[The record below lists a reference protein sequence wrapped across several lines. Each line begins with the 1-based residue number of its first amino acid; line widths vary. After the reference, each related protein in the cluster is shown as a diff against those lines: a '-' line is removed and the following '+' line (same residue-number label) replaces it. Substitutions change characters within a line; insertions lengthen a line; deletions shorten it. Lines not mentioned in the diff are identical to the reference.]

1 MSESG
6 GILLSGIGQSLIQ
19 FADIQHDTK
28 ISALEA
34 EAQRQKEIRL
44 QEMRVSRDAITDSF
58 RLANLESSQE
68 RLRLAQETSNLAQEK
83 FDYEK
88 EQDLI
93 ADYDSTNQ
101 NVYGHYYEEV
111 EDPLNPEATIKKQQ
125 WGIVGQRRVLI
136 NKKDPDDIRILNMD
150 GTMTRGTTADLTA
163 ANASAQPVSGTAAP
177 TSFGSMSELEDYI
190 IKKHKDAGES
200 LTPEHAKIMAKSA
213 VDLGRVTIGGSA
225 AETTSAVKTTPAG
238 GIIQTG
244 GDASLAE
251 SNFQNPIEFK
261 RHREEIDK
269 HIKSKMLSAVYGE
282 QYKNERITEL
292 AKEYNVSPEE
302 MAGLLGYVVDESDID
317 IETRSAQAPPIPR
330 RVTTAPQVQADAIV
344 PGGAVI
350 DAAAEA
356 SDPATIAS
364 EFGGPVVVQEDQNV
378 FAYDAAK
385 SKAFIEGLIKEMQT
399 ANISQED
406 IRKELLLIL
415 GGIPKEQA
423 NGDFAKAVANAYYE
437 FTKGT
442 N

>member
-1 MSESG
+1 
-6 GILLSGIGQSLIQ
+6 
-19 FADIQHDTK
+19 
-28 ISALEA
+28 
-34 EAQRQKEIRL
+34 
-44 QEMRVSRDAITDSF
+44 
-58 RLANLESSQE
+58 
-68 RLRLAQETSNLAQEK
+68 
-83 FDYEK
+83 
-88 EQDLI
+88 
-93 ADYDSTNQ
+93 
-101 NVYGHYYEEV
+101 
-111 EDPLNPEATIKKQQ
+111 
-125 WGIVGQRRVLI
+125 
-136 NKKDPDDIRILNMD
+136 
-150 GTMTRGTTADLTA
+150 
-163 ANASAQPVSGTAAP
+163 
-177 TSFGSMSELEDYI
+177 
-190 IKKHKDAGES
+190 
-200 LTPEHAKIMAKSA
+200 
-213 VDLGRVTIGGSA
+213 
-225 AETTSAVKTTPAG
+225 
-238 GIIQTG
+238 
-244 GDASLAE
+244 
-251 SNFQNPIEFK
+251 
-261 RHREEIDK
+261 
-269 HIKSKMLSAVYGE
+269 MLSAVYGE

-292 AKEYNVSPEE
+292 AKEYNVSPGE

-415 GGIPKEQA
+415 GEIPKEQA